1 MKTFEASRLT
11 EGNKVFPTKIVITNR
26 SVTIKKPGV
35 FSSDE
40 KIIPMSQVT
49 HVDVS
54 CPFVGFSTIT
64 FGTENEPVKVSG
76 FTKSEVSQMKEI
88 ILNFI

>member
-11 EGNKVFPTKIVITNR
+11 EGNKVFPTKLIITNR
-26 SVTIKKPGV
+26 SVTIRKPGV

-40 KIIPMSQVT
+40 KIIPMLQIT

-54 CPFVGFSTIT
+54 CPFVGFSSITI
-64 FGTENEPVKVSG
+64 GTENEPVKVSG
-76 FTKSEVSQMKEI
+76 FTRSEVNQIKDI

>member
-11 EGNKVFPTKIVITNR
+11 EGNKVFPTKVIITNR

-40 KIIPMSQVT
+40 KIIPMSQIT

-54 CPFVGFSTIT
+54 CPFVGFSSIT

-76 FTKSEVSQMKEI
+76 FTKSEVNQIKDI
-88 ILNFI
+88 IFSFI